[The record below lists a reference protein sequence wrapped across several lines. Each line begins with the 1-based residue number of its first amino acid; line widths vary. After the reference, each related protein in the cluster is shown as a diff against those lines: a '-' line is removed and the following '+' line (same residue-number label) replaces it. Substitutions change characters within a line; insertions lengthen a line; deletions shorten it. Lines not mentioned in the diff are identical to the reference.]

1 MTSAKRCALVTGA
14 GRGLGLGVAQALA
27 ERGYKVIMA
36 GRDVVKLDAAVQ
48 ALIARGYEAITH
60 KLDMRSE
67 EDVASLKTK
76 IDSGLVVDILVNNA
90 GVFLEK
96 PGHGSMLQTSPAT
109 AVTTMATNAIGP
121 MRLIQAVLPS
131 MTQRG
136 WGRIVNVSSGMASL
150 NDMGTGAIAYRM
162 SKAALNVIT
171 RVTGL
176 EAQGTGVLVNAVCPG
191 WVRTEMGG
199 PSATREIA
207 EGVASII
214 WAALLPDDGP
224 TAGFFRDGQPIPW

>member
-36 GRDVVKLDAAVQ
+36 GRDMAKLDAAVK
-48 ALIARGYEAITH
+48 ALVARRFEAIPH
-60 KLDMRSE
+60 KLDMRNE
-67 EDVASLKTK
+67 EDVAALKAK
-76 IDSGLVVDILVNNA
+76 IDSGLVIDILVNNA

-96 PGHGSMLQTSPAT
+96 PGHGSMLQTSPT
-109 AVTTMATNAIGP
+109 IAVTTMATNAIGP

-176 EAQGTGVLVNAVCPG
+176 EVKDSGVLVNAVCPG
-191 WVRTEMGG
+191 WVRTDMGG

-207 EGVASII
+207 EGVASIL

-224 TAGFFRDGQPIPW
+224 TAGFFRDGQSISW